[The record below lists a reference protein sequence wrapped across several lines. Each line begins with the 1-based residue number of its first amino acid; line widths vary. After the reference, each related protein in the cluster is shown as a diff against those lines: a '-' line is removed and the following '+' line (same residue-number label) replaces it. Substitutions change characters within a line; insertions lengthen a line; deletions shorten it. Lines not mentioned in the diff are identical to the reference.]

1 MSDSWCATPAQW
13 AFQQRDQ
20 LARVWLEQ
28 VHSWLW
34 HLCNIKY
41 DIVDDIFWGTE
52 RDKFSHEFRDAIQ
65 AFILVEITPARA
77 GWRLISYG
85 NFGLNCREFML
96 KNIAPDFVNESSFT
110 RCLDCGS

>member
-13 AFQQRDQ
+13 AFQQHDQ

-41 DIVDDIFWGTE
+41 DIVDDISWGTE
-52 RDKFSHEFRDAIQ
+52 RDKLRHAIQ
-65 AFILVEITPARA
+65 AFILVEIATARA
-77 GWRLISYG
+77 GWRLIS
-85 NFGLNCREFML
+85 
-96 KNIAPDFVNESSFT
+96 
-110 RCLDCGS
+110 